1 MTSDSGL
8 GTNLISIVLTVV
20 MGDDTVGTLAVLQT
34 EAGLMTFGHSA
45 AFKVNDVEM
54 CKNLKMRKQVFETSN
69 HARKGTMGQQQQKQ
83 M

>member
-1 MTSDSGL
+1 MTSASGL
-8 GTNLISIVLTVV
+8 GTNLISIVL
-20 MGDDTVGTLAVLQT
+20 TVGTLAVLQT